1 MSQIKEA
8 ITLSFL
14 ADSLALGGHWIYD
27 QEVLKK
33 HSWEHLQ
40 APLIKDFH
48 PHKQAG
54 ELTHYGDQT
63 LVLLQSLAEKK
74 EFDLQDFALKWQ
86 NLFLDYS
93 DYIDHATRI
102 SLDNFKLGWGP
113 EDSGSMMNDLAG
125 AARIFPLFLLYARD
139 LEVLEEAAQAQTA
152 MTHKHEQVVEASSF
166 LSRVGFA
173 LLQNPDLE
181 KALEFGL
188 EKEFTYLPA
197 KKWLEKARAHL
208 DLPADQAL
216 LKLGQTC
223 HIDEAFPATL
233 YLLLKFFTTPKQ
245 GLIANV
251 LGGGDSAARGLILG
265 FFFGL
270 TPKGKE
276 LLSLWL
282 PEFKLAATLKSLLDQ
297 F

>member
-139 LEVLEEAAQAQTA
+139 LEVLEKAAQAQTA

-166 LSRVGFA
+166 LSRV
-173 LLQNPDLE
+173 
-181 KALEFGL
+181 
-188 EKEFTYLPA
+188 
-197 KKWLEKARAHL
+197 AHL
-208 DLPADQAL
+208 DLPADQVL